1 MEYKSNEKRLNIVR
15 LMYIEFIFIFLVNIL
30 GDSYE

>member
-15 LMYIEFIFIFLVNIL
+15 LMYNEFIFIFLVNIL
-30 GDSYE
+30 SDSYE

>member
-15 LMYIEFIFIFLVNIL
+15 LMYNEFIFIFLVNIL
-30 GDSYE
+30 GDNYE

>member
-15 LMYIEFIFIFLVNIL
+15 LMYNEFIFIFLVNIL